1 MGSTPS
7 VEYGFWFTKCRKSQ
21 VYCERKIKRKKE
33 GRGGRDREGEEGW
46 QKERE
51 RGEKDNR
58 SSIVFFLIND
68 TLSSRSEPGR

>member
-7 VEYGFWFTKCRKSQ
+7 VECGFWFTKCRKSQ
-21 VYCERKIKRKKE
+21 VYCERKKE